1 MENEMV
7 KALEEYRKCTIE
19 LIKCLE
25 KEDYDSLEHFLNK
38 RQQIL
43 DGLSNSDYTKEEF
56 SKVSE
61 DLQLLVYHKKLSD
74 LMIEKRDKV
83 KQDINRL
90 VQSKNAS
97 SMYNRNMYGAKIFSK
112 KI

>member
-1 MENEMV
+1 MENELV
-7 KALEEYRKCTIE
+7 KALEEYRDCTIE

-25 KEDYDSLEHFLNK
+25 KEDYDSLEDFLNK

-43 DGLSNSDYTKEEF
+43 DEFSNSDYTKEEF

-61 DLQLLVYHKKLSD
+61 ELELLVYHKKLSD
-74 LMIEKRDKV
+74 LMIDKRDKV
-83 KQDINRL
+83 KQEINRL
-90 VQSKNAS
+90 VQSKNANN
-97 SMYNRNMYGAKIFSK
+97 MYNRNGYEAKVFSK

>member
-1 MENEMV
+1 MENELV
-7 KALEEYRKCTIE
+7 KALEEYRKYTIE

-25 KEDYDSLEHFLNK
+25 KEDYDSLEDFLNK

-43 DGLSNSDYTKEEF
+43 DELSNSHYTKEEF

-61 DLQLLVYHKKLSD
+61 ELELLVYHKKLSD
-74 LMIEKRDKV
+74 LMIDKRDKV

-90 VQSKNAS
+90 VQSKNANN
-97 SMYNRNMYGAKIFSK
+97 MYNKSGYGAKVFSK